1 MTIYV
6 WEDLQNPNCHHNNLG
21 LEITPLTFLLSLDR
35 ALFTFLH
42 LFSLM
47 VPGSETLESTLSCEK
62 VMHGSLCFNVLS
74 IKCLS
79 QDLNLISSRSAWVLM
94 SEPIIF
100 RVRFGKRSL
109 MLRCGANAAGVLSQ
123 IPIRR
128 LCHTGSTGYLVG
140 RLPALCL
147 LPSGRPEHST
157 QSSYIL

>member
-6 WEDLQNPNCHHNNLG
+6 WEDIQNPNCHYNNLG
-21 LEITPLTFLLSLDR
+21 LEIRSSAFLLSLDH
-35 ALFTFLH
+35 ALCPISH

-62 VMHGSLCFNVLS
+62 VMHRSLCINVLS
-74 IKCLS
+74 FKWLS

-100 RVRFGKRSL
+100 RIRFGKRSL
-109 MLRCGANAAGVLSQ
+109 VSRCGSNAAGVWSQ
-123 IPIRR
+123 IPIGR
-128 LCHTGSTGYLVG
+128 LCHTGSTGYLVC
-140 RLPALCL
+140 RLPALCR